1 MQDDYPLET
10 ETVENRRLRLL
21 AKDRS
26 GAYSSDTPLEPVGL
40 ENPPVVP
47 CGFLYC
53 NSHYTCSGANRW
65 EDRPQTTFM
74 NRLVHRCIYRAVP
87 LAVGK
92 RSVLDCC
99 VSMGRPKQFNREG
112 VLDRAIP
119 VFWKHGFANTT
130 VQHLEEATGVNKS
143 GLYSEFKDKEDLF
156 LASLERYA
164 QTRGAEIL
172 TAQPLGWGNIERFL
186 RLGFGCDDDQRGCFA
201 VNSMR
206 ELASL
211 PTEAQ
216 EIISSSQRKLTRLL
230 IKNIQAEDPKL
241 DASMIADVV
250 LTFFQGFCI
259 AQNLKSGKASSERKI
274 RNLLQLVRTL

>member
-1 MQDDYPLET
+1 
-10 ETVENRRLRLL
+10 
-21 AKDRS
+21 
-26 GAYSSDTPLEPVGL
+26 
-40 ENPPVVP
+40 
-47 CGFLYC
+47 
-53 NSHYTCSGANRW
+53 
-65 EDRPQTTFM
+65 M
-74 NRLVHRCIYRAVP
+74 NRLVHGRIYCSGP
-87 LAVGK
+87 LAAGN
-92 RSVLDCC
+92 RSVFYCWG
-99 VSMGRPKQFNREG
+99 SMGRPKKFNREG

-119 VFWKHGFANTT
+119 VFWKQGFADTT
-130 VQHLEEATGVNKS
+130 VQHLEQATGVNKS

-206 ELASL
+206 ELAGL
-211 PTEAQ
+211 PAEAQ
-216 EIISSSQRKLTRLL
+216 EIISSAQQKLTRLL
-230 IKNIQAEDPKL
+230 IKNIEAEESRL

-250 LTFFQGFCI
+250 LTFFHGFCI

-274 RNLLQLVRTL
+274 KNLMQVVRKL

>member
-1 MQDDYPLET
+1 
-10 ETVENRRLRLL
+10 
-21 AKDRS
+21 
-26 GAYSSDTPLEPVGL
+26 
-40 ENPPVVP
+40 
-47 CGFLYC
+47 
-53 NSHYTCSGANRW
+53 
-65 EDRPQTTFM
+65 
-74 NRLVHRCIYRAVP
+74 
-87 LAVGK
+87 
-92 RSVLDCC
+92 
-99 VSMGRPKQFNREG
+99 MGRPKNFNREG

-186 RLGFGCDDDQRGCFA
+186 RLGFGCDDERGCFA

-206 ELASL
+206 ELAGL
-211 PTEAQ
+211 PGEAQ
-216 EIISSSQRKLTRLL
+216 EIISSAQQKLTRLL
-230 IKNIQAEDPKL
+230 IKNIEAEKPKL

-250 LTFFQGFCI
+250 LTFFHGFCI

-274 RNLLQLVRTL
+274 RNLMQVVRNL

>member
-1 MQDDYPLET
+1 
-10 ETVENRRLRLL
+10 
-21 AKDRS
+21 
-26 GAYSSDTPLEPVGL
+26 
-40 ENPPVVP
+40 
-47 CGFLYC
+47 
-53 NSHYTCSGANRW
+53 
-65 EDRPQTTFM
+65 M
-74 NRLVHRCIYRAVP
+74 NRLVHRRIYC
-87 LAVGK
+87 
-92 RSVLDCC
+92 SVSFDCC
-99 VSMGRPKQFNREG
+99 GSILGRPKNFNREG

-130 VQHLEEATGVNKS
+130 VQDLEQATGVNKS
-143 GLYSEFKDKEDLF
+143 GLYTEFKDKEDLF

-206 ELASL
+206 ELAGL
-211 PTEAQ
+211 PAEAQ
-216 EIISSSQRKLTRLL
+216 EIISSAQQKLTRLL
-230 IKNIQAEDPKL
+230 IKNIEAEEPKL

-250 LTFFQGFCI
+250 LTFFHGFCI

-274 RNLLQLVRTL
+274 RNLMQVVRNL